1 MAQRVD
7 VQTLI
12 VSSLNA
18 LIGDPVSGNAELEA
32 KLAPH
37 GDRFRGYFGFN
48 PNHAD
53 ALAARFDDVFS
64 RSFFVGFKT
73 LCDYWRVPITD
84 PRFEPMFAYAN
95 RHRLPILNHTWG
107 GTHDSPRLFTD
118 LVAKYPEAQFILGH
132 SGGGNDGRR
141 EAEALAAA
149 HPNVWLEWCGSFCS
163 TIPWEESFSRVN
175 PAKMIFGSDAFCH
188 NLVWELGR
196 LLSVDLPQEQ
206 VRPML
211 GDTMRRLLALRH

>member
-1 MAQRVD
+1 MSISRVVSIAALLAIAVAGSTRAEAEASMPVGRSVGAIEQARLD
-7 VQTLI
+7 GTIDSAEAALYKLI
-12 VSSLNA
+12 A
-18 LIGDPVSGNAELEA
+18 LHDQSRLPAAFQFDDGIPMKCATQVALEA
-32 KLAPH
+32 S
-37 GDRFRGYFGFN
+37 
-48 PNHAD
+48 
-53 ALAARFDDVFS
+53 AR
-64 RSFFVGFKT
+64 
-73 LCDYWRVPITD
+73 
-84 PRFEPMFAYAN
+84 
-95 RHRLPILNHTWG
+95 
-107 GTHDSPRLFTD
+107 
-118 LVAKYPEAQFILGH
+118 LGEMPPAM
-132 SGGGNDGRR
+132 RR